1 MGVQDDIIE
10 VVNFSGGSL
19 RLSQLKSA
27 FANHFGRPLGEP
39 LHLKLKDWLTRPS
52 FSRLDVYQFGA
63 DIFVREKTVGTSS
76 KQRTGAT
83 TTVKNPRPSET
94 CVSSPSPPTAR
105 SDDESEEERGEDI
118 AAKIFDLL
126 GGSYSATK
134 LHQDSKSLLD
144 LLPLEWGDALNMIG
158 MERVS
163 DISLDVGRRPYCW
176 HSYSR
181 VFLSADPTVKVQDF
195 DIDAITANLQD
206 FGNDNRAGIRGLI
219 GGLET
224 TTLGDVEAKD
234 RQKKTGSK
242 TLEKTLTTRAAA
254 PIFEVII
261 ELKRG
266 RVNEWHV
273 VSDSAKAVDAILRG
287 EKYQVQKRMRCV
299 NSGRIFVEMFQN

>member
-39 LHLKLKDWLTRPS
+39 LHLKLKEWLTS
-52 FSRLDVYQFGA
+52 FTRLDVYQLGA

-105 SDDESEEERGEDI
+105 SDDEGEEEKGEDV

-134 LHQDSKSLLD
+134 LHQDSESLLD
-144 LLPLEWGDALNMIG
+144 LLPLEWSDALNMIG

-195 DIDAITANLQD
+195 DIDAIAANLQD
-206 FGNDNRAGIRGLI
+206 FGNDNRAGIDGQLHRISAIRNNGDKIIGLTIRI
-219 GGLET
+219 GRHIEGNADMICDIIHGDKSILL
-224 TTLGDVEAKD
+224 LG
-234 RQKKTGSK
+234 
-242 TLEKTLTTRAAA
+242 
-254 PIFEVII
+254 EVSQIC
-261 ELKRG
+261 L
-266 RVNEWHV
+266 VFPV
-273 VSDSAKAVDAILRG
+273 
-287 EKYQVQKRMRCV
+287 
-299 NSGRIFVEMFQN
+299 

>member
-63 DIFVREKTVGTSS
+63 DIFVREKTVDTSS
-76 KQRTGAT
+76 KQGKADDGSS
-83 TTVKNPRPSET
+83 VKNPRPSESF
-94 CVSSPSPPTAR
+94 VSSPSPPAAR
-105 SDDESEEERGEDI
+105 SDDEGEEEKGEDV

-134 LHQDSKSLLD
+134 LHQDSESLLD
-144 LLPLEWGDALNMIG
+144 LLPLEWSDALNTIG

-206 FGNDNRAGIRGLI
+206 FGNDNRAGIDGQLHRISAIRNNGDKIIGLTIRI
-219 GGLET
+219 GRHIEGNADMICDIIHGDKSVLL
-224 TTLGDVEAKD
+224 LG
-234 RQKKTGSK
+234 
-242 TLEKTLTTRAAA
+242 
-254 PIFEVII
+254 EVSQIC
-261 ELKRG
+261 L
-266 RVNEWHV
+266 VFPV
-273 VSDSAKAVDAILRG
+273 
-287 EKYQVQKRMRCV
+287 
-299 NSGRIFVEMFQN
+299 

>member
-63 DIFVREKTVGTSS
+63 DIFVREKTVDTSS
-76 KQRTGAT
+76 KQGTGAAT
-83 TTVKNPRPSET
+83 SQAAKADDGSSVKNPRPSESF
-94 CVSSPSPPTAR
+94 VSSPSPPAAR
-105 SDDESEEERGEDI
+105 SDDEGEEEKGEDV

-134 LHQDSKSLLD
+134 LHQDSESLLD
-144 LLPLEWGDALNMIG
+144 LLPLEWSDALNMIG

-206 FGNDNRAGIRGLI
+206 FGNDNRAGIDGQLHRISAIRNNGDKIIGLTIRI
-219 GGLET
+219 GRHIEGNADMICDIIHGDKSVLL
-224 TTLGDVEAKD
+224 LG
-234 RQKKTGSK
+234 
-242 TLEKTLTTRAAA
+242 
-254 PIFEVII
+254 EVSQIC
-261 ELKRG
+261 L
-266 RVNEWHV
+266 VFPV
-273 VSDSAKAVDAILRG
+273 
-287 EKYQVQKRMRCV
+287 
-299 NSGRIFVEMFQN
+299 